1 MILVDTSV
9 WVEAL
14 RDAGSAEAA
23 ELRTLLDDDRAA
35 LAWPV
40 RIEILSGAA
49 GREQRRLRRLLA
61 ALPCWFPGPQTWR
74 AMETWVD
81 QAARAGERF
90 AVGDLLIGAVA
101 AENAAPVWSLDGD
114 FQRLAGLGL
123 VELYGPPG

>member
-23 ELRTLLDDDRAA
+23 GLRTLLDDDRAA

-61 ALPCWFPGPQTWR
+61 ALPCWFPSPETWR
-74 AMETWVD
+74 ALERWVGR
-81 QAARAGERF
+81 AAGAGERF
-90 AVGDLLIGAVA
+90 GVGDLLIGAVA
-101 AENAAPVWSLDGD
+101 AENGARVWSLDGD

-123 VELYGPPG
+123 VELYRPSG